1 MSYTTLA
8 DLKTFLGIASANTD
22 DDALLTDLLTTAQAM
37 VDNHCRRTFEV
48 SSETTRY
55 LDACYPTVIG
65 RVLYLPYDLCD
76 VTAVA
81 NGDGSVV
88 TSADYFLRPITPPY
102 WHIHLTVASGLVWT
116 FTGEPWEAIEITGK
130 WAYSA
135 SAPATVVTATKVVA
149 RWLYTMGNGEWSM
162 ENAGQPGQA
171 LPGEAVA
178 LLEYYK
184 RIV

>member
-1 MSYTTLA
+1 MAYTTLS
-8 DLKTFLGIASANTD
+8 DVKEFLGIASANTD

-37 VDNHCRRTFEV
+37 VENYCGRTFEA

-65 RVLYLPYDLCD
+65 RVLYLDTDLC
-76 VTAVA
+76 AVSSIA

-102 WHIHLTVASGLVWT
+102 STIHLTVASGLAWA
-116 FTGEPWEAIEITGK
+116 FTGEPWEAIEVTGK

-135 SAPATVVTATKVVA
+135 SAPDAVVTATKMIA
-149 RWLYTMGNGEWSM
+149 RWLYRQGDEQ
-162 ENAGQPGQA
+162 GQGGA
-171 LPGEAVA
+171 LPAEAVA
-178 LLEYYK
+178 LLEAYR